1 MSQSESNLH
10 STVLDSDAQQVGA
23 LYGKALLGAAGSDVD
38 QVIDQLNSIVRDC
51 LTGQPALEQ
60 ILSSPRVS
68 QSDKEQLI
76 DRIFSGRVHAT
87 LLNFLKILCR
97 RGRIGWLR
105 GIQVSAQQL
114 RDQQLGRVLATVK
127 TAMPL
132 DDQQRQT
139 IAQQLGKTLGH
150 EVLLDV
156 QVDPT
161 LLGGVMIRVGDQVY
175 DGSVEG
181 KMSALRSVVNQGIQ
195 KAVRDRFASLLT
207 S

>member
-23 LYGKALLGAAGSDVD
+23 LYGKALLGAAGNDVD

-51 LTGQPALEQ
+51 LANQPALEQ

-68 QSDKEQLI
+68 QADKEQLI
-76 DRIFSGRVHAT
+76 DRIFSGRVHST

-114 RDQQLGRVLATVK
+114 RDQQLGRVRATVK

-132 DDQQRQT
+132 DDQQRQS

-161 LLGGVMIRVGDQVY
+161 LLGGIMIRVGDQVY

-181 KMSALRSVVNQGIQ
+181 KMSALRSAVNQGIQ